1 MQRFSRCQFQHGTCL
16 FNPLEWHPK
25 PGPQDKSILFNMT
38 YKLLCDWASTS
49 HFLFYTPGPA
59 HWTTKNFLLQ
69 FVLYR
74 MVVWISNQPPQGP
87 SCFVSSIV
95 KGAQCLAG
103 YVTEVLF
110 LLMSAFL
117 TFQSKSP
124 SPSNWEMFCHLHDC
138 QVGHAFSHICISS
151 QYEECEVQ
159 GQAEKLPLY
168 RSCKY
173 NLCSSLFSDFW
184 RPVLI
189 RAVTPLCEAV
199 RAWERELYLPL
210 KAWNSLDS

>member
-1 MQRFSRCQFQHGTCL
+1 MALACLTPWSDTPSQDLRINPYSLIWLINYSVTGPLLPTFSSTLQAQPT
-16 FNPLEWHPK
+16 E
-25 PGPQDKSILFNMT
+25 
-38 YKLLCDWASTS
+38 LLRTS
-49 HFLFYTPGPA
+49 Q
-59 HWTTKNFLLQ
+59 LQ

-173 NLCSSLFSDFW
+173 NLCSSLFSDLW